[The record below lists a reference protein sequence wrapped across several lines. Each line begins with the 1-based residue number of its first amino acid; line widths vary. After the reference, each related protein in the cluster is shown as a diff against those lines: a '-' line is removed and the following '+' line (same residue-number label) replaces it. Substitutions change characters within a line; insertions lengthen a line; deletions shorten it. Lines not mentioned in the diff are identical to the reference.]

1 MANENKV
8 VNDESILNSVKKL
21 LMLGEEYTLFDQ
33 DIILNINTVLANLTQ
48 MGVGKKGGL
57 VIFDETTKWS
67 DFIDDAKNLQQIK
80 TYVYLKVRIL
90 FDPPANGTLMQALNE
105 QAKEL
110 EVRLYTECGGY

>member
-48 MGVGKKGGL
+48 MGVGKEGGL
-57 VIFDETTKWS
+57 VIFDETAKWS
-67 DFIDDAKNLQQIK
+67 DFIGDAKNLQQIK
-80 TYVYLKVRIL
+80 TYVYLKVRVL
-90 FDPPANGTLMQALNE
+90 FEEVEVPLDLWTQAIMINGLTG
-105 QAKEL
+105 EL
-110 EVRLYTECGGY
+110 A